1 MTRRSKM
8 EIYLDILRVVSEGN
22 HKPTHIMYRANLSWE
37 RLKKY
42 LKFLASQDLLISA
55 QRNEGTRFE
64 ITEKGR
70 ELLKYFRKIEGMLYH
85 KRKAIPSEITV
96 HFA

>member
-8 EIYLDILRVVSEGN
+8 EIYIDILRVVSDGN

-37 RLKKY
+37 RLKGY
-42 LKFLASQDLLISA
+42 LKFLSSQGLLTNVQKA
-55 QRNEGTRFE
+55 KGTRYE
-64 ITEKGR
+64 LTEKGR
-70 ELLKYFRKIEGMLYH
+70 ELLKYFRKIEGMLYY
-85 KRKAIPSEITV
+85 KRKAIPSEVVV

>member
-8 EIYLDILRVVSEGN
+8 EIYLDILRVTSDGN
-22 HKPTHIMYRANLSWE
+22 SKPTHIMYRANLSWE

-42 LKFLASQDLLISA
+42 LVFLDTQDLITSA
-55 QRNEGTRFE
+55 ERTDGTRYE

-70 ELLKYFRKIEGMLYH
+70 EVLKYFRKIEGMLYQ
-85 KRKAIPSEITV
+85 KRKVLPSEIVV
-96 HFA
+96 HYT